1 MNCLLTAAACCSP
14 SCRHYSEG
22 RAFTAG
28 GLLRWLRRVTF
39 EFSRYESA
47 RRGQPLP
54 RSSGELVAGLPVRR
68 DVVSI
73 CSHAASSPMSFSPTT
88 AMAPLDRARLK
99 AYVRLL
105 PILFFSYVI
114 AYVDRVNVG
123 FAKLEMQTDLAPL
136 GFSEAAFGFG
146 MGVFFVGYLVLE
158 IPGTLIVEKWSAK
171 KWISRI
177 MISWGIVAAMTAFVH
192 YRVSGITW
200 LAEFTVRGVAV
211 LFESLAHSRWSW
223 LSRQSQSIADSL
235 NGPGSPYVLQF
246 FAVRFLLGLAEAGF
260 YPGVIVYLTHW
271 FPRRDRTKT
280 LAWFF
285 IGTPVAAIIGP
296 PISERIMSIG
306 ERGNPAFL
314 GMVGWQWVFIFWG
327 IPAVI
332 LGVLILA
339 ILADRP
345 RHARWLT
352 DEERDALETKLAQE
366 KQHQKQH
373 TQHLTIAQALANPRV
388 LALAAAYFFVV
399 TGSYGV
405 ELYMASIVRD
415 WYGLEIKKVAY
426 LIIIPAIG
434 ALFGQ
439 CLIGWNS
446 DRTDVSLAM
455 VPASQETL
463 WLTIALFTLAMIG
476 MKAYLPAF
484 WALPSLFLTESAAAA
499 SIGLINSCGNL
510 GGWVGPSVVG
520 FVKQITGEY
529 RYGLWYLAASVIV
542 SAIIIVSVG
551 IGSRPRRLAMPKG
564 APVSNADLDRASI
577 TGPA

>member
-1 MNCLLTAAACCSP
+1 MSTSSAPDSTA
-14 SCRHYSEG
+14 
-22 RAFTAG
+22 
-28 GLLRWLRRVTF
+28 
-39 EFSRYESA
+39 
-47 RRGQPLP
+47 
-54 RSSGELVAGLPVRR
+54 
-68 DVVSI
+68 
-73 CSHAASSPMSFSPTT
+73 
-88 AMAPLDRARLK
+88 LDRARAK

-105 PILFFSYVI
+105 PILFLSYVI

-146 MGVFFVGYLVLE
+146 MGVFFIGYLVLE

-192 YRVSGITW
+192 YRVPGVTR
-200 LAEFTVRGVAV
+200 LAELTVRGIAH
-211 LFESLAHSRWSW
+211 LFSPLAQTNSGW
-223 LSRQSQSIADSL
+223 LSRQSQSVVDSL
-235 NGPGSPYVLQF
+235 NQPGSPYVVQF

-271 FPRRDRTKT
+271 FPRGDRTKA

-296 PISERIMSIG
+296 PVSERIMAIG
-306 ERGNPAFL
+306 THGNQPLL

-327 IPAVI
+327 IPAVL
-332 LGVLILA
+332 LGVVVLIV
-339 ILADRP
+339 LADRP

-352 DEERDALETKLAQE
+352 DEERDALESTLERE
-366 KQHQKQH
+366 KHEQKQS
-373 TQHLTIAQALANPRV
+373 TRHLTIAQALANPNV

-405 ELYMASIVRD
+405 ELYMASIVKD
-415 WYGLEIKKVAY
+415 WYGLEIKKIAY
-426 LIIIPAIG
+426 LIVIPAVG
-434 ALFGQ
+434 ALIAQ
-439 CLIGWNS
+439 RLVGWNS
-446 DRTDVSLAM
+446 DRTDERRWHASLPIILGSLSLAI
-455 VPASQETL
+455 VPMSQGTL
-463 WLTIALFTLAMIG
+463 WLTIGLFTLAMIG

-520 FVKQITGEY
+520 FVKEATGEY

-542 SAIIIVSVG
+542 SAFIIVGLG
-551 IGSRPRRLAMPKG
+551 IGGRGQS
-564 APVSNADLDRASI
+564 
-577 TGPA
+577 